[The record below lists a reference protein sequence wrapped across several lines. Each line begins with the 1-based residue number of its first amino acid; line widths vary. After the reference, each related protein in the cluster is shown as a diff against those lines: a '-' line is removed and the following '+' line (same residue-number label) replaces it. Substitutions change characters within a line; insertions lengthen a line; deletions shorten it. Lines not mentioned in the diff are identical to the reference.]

1 MPDKGEIPVRAFDYL
16 IQKSTSGEPPKSK
29 VLGIGGSPRRG
40 GNSDV
45 LLKHTLK
52 AVAESKVAV
61 DSFQLRDFQYQG
73 CVGCEK
79 CRKDKSDIL
88 IKAAKLGSDLAESL
102 LQ

>member
-1 MPDKGEIPVRAFDYL
+1 MRAFDYL

-79 CRKDKSDIL
+79 GRKDKSDIL